1 MTLST
6 YVINE
11 LASIKQSPKY
21 KRYDAVHKLK
31 AAAESAPCKQ
41 DSYSLNILSGVLSMC
56 YNTKEH
62 QFSPMMVL
70 YIEKK
75 RSFAIEDIPQE
86 DIALLEDAA
95 NNTENIYMRTRFLH
109 VAWVLS
115 NNPQYGQEAVKGY
128 LEIFED
134 SFNPTE
140 WVECNDAIQS
150 AFHIATILGKKSD
163 SLKRVRTAI
172 NNKLKEMNGHDPL
185 FLSIALLELVI
196 KSASETE
203 LESYLLFAENLSNKN
218 LTTANLNTNLA
229 DKTFEIQEQI
239 LKRLKKEDDIKI
251 ATEVYAN
258 YYESLAETFT
268 QEGENLRAVIMLK
281 KACHLYSKVNRD
293 KLLELRNKLEKL
305 QKLSLKE
312 MHHFKYEINAKPI
325 YKSIEK
331 LFNGLSLPDSI
342 IQLGRLATIHNIEE
356 LKKDVIRKQSNSF
369 FTSMFSN
376 SMLNEKGQTVQEL
389 APLSATIESTDPEV
403 LHKHMVK
410 RASEHRS
417 LSNPIVLNYAFSFFK
432 KSEEFSKDSLN
443 FLVDDN
449 AIIPDNRAE
458 IIKDGLYLGLS
469 GNLYAAMH
477 ILLPQTENIFRNLV
491 KNCGDTIT
499 FLKEDGTETYKPLSA
514 LLKSEKLKECYDEN
528 IIFTF
533 QSIMDDPIGE
543 NLRNLNAHGVLE
555 PEKGNGSSALYFL
568 CLVIRLLSMY
578 SPNAFTI
585 VKKLAEK
592 DSCTE
597 TE

>member
-1 MTLST
+1 MALSN

-11 LASIKQSPKY
+11 LSSIKQSSE
-21 KRYDAVHKLK
+21 YDHYDVSQKLK
-31 AAAESAPCKQ
+31 EASKNTTCEQ
-41 DSYSLNILSGVLSMC
+41 DSYILNLLSGVLSMC
-56 YNTKEH
+56 YHSKKH
-62 QFSPMMVL
+62 KFSPLMVS
-70 YIEKK
+70 YVEGK

-95 NNTENIYMRTRFLH
+95 NNTQNIYMRTRFLH

-115 NNPQYGQEAVKGY
+115 NNPQYGQEAVNGY

-134 SFNPTE
+134 SFDPTE

-196 KSASETE
+196 KSASETD
-203 LESYLLFAENLSNKN
+203 LESYLGFAENLSKKN
-218 LTTANLNTNLA
+218 LTIDNLNTNLA
-229 DKTFEIQEQI
+229 DETFVIQEQI
-239 LKRLKKEDDIKI
+239 LKRMKKDDEIRI

-258 YYESLAETFT
+258 YYESLAEKST

-293 KLLELRNKLEKL
+293 KLLESRNKLEEL
-305 QKLSLKE
+305 QKLALKE
-312 MHHFKYEINAKPI
+312 MHHFKYEIDAEPI
-325 YKSIEK
+325 YKTIEK
-331 LFNGLSLPDSI
+331 LFNGLSLPESI
-342 IQLGRLATIHNIEE
+342 IQLGRLATIHNVEE
-356 LKKDVIRKQSNSF
+356 LKKDVIEKRSKSF
-369 FTSMFSN
+369 FSSMFSS

-389 APLSATIESTDPEV
+389 APLGATIESTDPEV

-410 RASEHRS
+410 HASEHRN

-432 KSEEFSKDSLN
+432 ESGEFSKDSLN

-449 AIIPDNRAE
+449 AIIPDNRSD

-469 GNLYAAMH
+469 GNLYASMH

-499 FLKEDGTETYKPLSA
+499 FLKEDGTETYKPLSS

-543 NLRNLNAHGVLE
+543 NLRNLNAHGVLD
-555 PEKGNGSSALYFL
+555 PEK
-568 CLVIRLLSMY
+568 R
-578 SPNAFTI
+578 
-585 VKKLAEK
+585 
-592 DSCTE
+592 
-597 TE
+597 